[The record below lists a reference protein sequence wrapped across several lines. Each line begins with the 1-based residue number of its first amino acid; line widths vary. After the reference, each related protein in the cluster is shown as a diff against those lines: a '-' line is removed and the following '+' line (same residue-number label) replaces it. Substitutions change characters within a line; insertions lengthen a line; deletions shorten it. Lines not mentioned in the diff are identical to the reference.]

1 MSDAND
7 FSAYTVSIHYDRRLY
22 RQDIAG
28 STAHARMLA
37 RQGIIGEED
46 AAAIIEGLGRIR
58 QEIESGDFPWD
69 DIPGRPAHEHR
80 AAAAPAYRPGARGG
94 CTPGAPATTR

>member
-1 MSDAND
+1 MTD

-28 STAHARMLA
+28 SVAHARMLA

-46 AAAIIEGLGRIR
+46 AAAIVEGF
-58 QEIESGDFPWD
+58 S
-69 DIPGRPAHEHR
+69 
-80 AAAAPAYRPGARGG
+80 RGIV
-94 CTPGAPATTR
+94 

>member
-1 MSDAND
+1 MSLVATHAILDSRIND

-28 STAHARMLA
+28 SVAHARMLA

-46 AAAIIEGLGRIR
+46 AAAITDGLEQGMMR
-58 QEIESGDFPWD
+58 
-69 DIPGRPAHEHR
+69 H
-80 AAAAPAYRPGARGG
+80 
-94 CTPGAPATTR
+94 